1 MDPTSCVLV
10 GAPVDSGKTRKGCLM
25 GPDAYRTAGLAETL
39 IELGHTVTDAGNVV
53 PAAAR
58 PQACANPLV
67 HSMAETV
74 AWAEALAPAAKK
86 AAAVGL
92 PIFMGGDHALSLGT
106 VAGMAAHA
114 VAEARP
120 LFVLWLDAHTDLHTP
135 LTTDPAICTARPWP
149 TSAAS
154 LGFDAFPPM
163 PKVDS
168 GGASLHDRPALRRC
182 GRERDAER

>member
-53 PAAAR
+53 PTAAR

-74 AWAEALAPAAKK
+74 AWTEALAPAAKK

-92 PIFMGGDHALSLGT
+92 PIFMGGDHALWLGT

-135 LTTDPAICTARPWP
+135 LTTNSGNLHGTPVAYVAGPRWVLTPSRRSPRWFRLRI
-149 TSAAS
+149 SA
-154 LGFDAFPPM
+154 
-163 PKVDS
+163 
-168 GGASLHDRPALRRC
+168 
-182 GRERDAER
+182 